1 VLRSEYNDA
10 PLLKVSYNGYMV
22 FMVLC
27 FDFNFKLTGW
37 FSFFKKINNKII
49 HKEDP
54 LSRSI

>member
-10 PLLKVSYNGYMV
+10 PLLKVSYNGYI
-22 FMVLC
+22 VLC

-37 FSFFKKINNKII
+37 FSFFKEINHKII